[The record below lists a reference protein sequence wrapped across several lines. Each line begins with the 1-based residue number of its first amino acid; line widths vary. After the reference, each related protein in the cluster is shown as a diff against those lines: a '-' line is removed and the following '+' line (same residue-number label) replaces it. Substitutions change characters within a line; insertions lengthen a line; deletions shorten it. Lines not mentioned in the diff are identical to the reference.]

1 MPITL
6 DGTTY
11 PDIELPCNRDNMTVL
26 VEALESGDYQQGH
39 GQLKTTNTDRHGQS
53 VDYCCLGVACD
64 KSGKGH
70 WDSADY
76 YVTPDGTSDAFMPPE
91 VQDWL
96 GVDERDLV
104 VTGADGT
111 GEVLTASSL
120 NDHDGPDPW
129 DFPKIAARLREVY
142 LTG

>member
-6 DGTTY
+6 NGATY
-11 PDIELPCNRDNMTVL
+11 PDIKLPCNRDNMTVL
-26 VEALESGDYQQGH
+26 VEALESGEYQQGH
-39 GQLKTTNTDRHGQS
+39 GQLKTTYT
-53 VDYCCLGVACD
+53 DYCCLGVACD
-64 KSGKGH
+64 KSGQGR

-76 YVTPDGTSDAFMPPE
+76 YITALGTSDVFMPPE

-96 GVDERDLV
+96 GVDDHDLV
-104 VTGADGT
+104 VTGAAET
-111 GEVLTASSL
+111 GEVLTAATL

-142 LTG
+142 LTD